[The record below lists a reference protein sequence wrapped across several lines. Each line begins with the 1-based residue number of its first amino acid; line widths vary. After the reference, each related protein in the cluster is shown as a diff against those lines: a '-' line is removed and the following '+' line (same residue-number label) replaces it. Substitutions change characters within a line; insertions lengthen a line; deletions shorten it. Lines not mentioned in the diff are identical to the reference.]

1 MYTTSTSF
9 KDLELSRSI
18 LVDNMYLFL
27 HGKGYRVVLVLYYI
41 EPSIVNILLS
51 LLKLRAISLSLGV
64 YSSSIVSIVRLIL
77 IEPSN
82 MTKLVV
88 IEVVV

>member
-9 KDLELSRSI
+9 KDLELLRSM
-18 LVDNMYLFL
+18 LVGNMYLFL
-27 HGKGYRVVLVLYYI
+27 RSEGLRAVLVLRYI
-41 EPSIVNILLS
+41 GPSTVDTLLGP
-51 LLKLRAISLSLGV
+51 LKLRVIGLSLGV
-64 YSSSIVSIVRLIL
+64 YSSSTVSITRLIL

-88 IEVVV
+88 IKVVV